1 MTLCC
6 MIFEL
11 ILVIAI
17 GIKNLNSSGSRYQ
30 GRPIISQITDIEIT
44 KLGLER

>member
-6 MIFEL
+6 MIFE

-17 GIKNLNSSGSRYQ
+17 GIKNLNTSSPRYQ